1 MRRGR
6 QSRLDNPPPATAI
19 GPGMLGGRFK
29 PLSDHE
35 MQQIHTTVL
44 DVLENIGM
52 ADPIPILK
60 ENALAKGCKIN
71 EHDRLCFPRALVED
85 VIANAGK
92 AIRWFGQDE
101 RYDLDLSGTRVHTY
115 GGGEAVN
122 ALDPGAS
129 EYRPSTIKDVYDFA
143 RLVDRM
149 DNIHAFSRLV
159 VATELEDLKVCDI
172 NTAYASVAGTQKHT
186 ALTFSYAEHVEP
198 TLEMLYMVAGGEKR
212 FKDRPFCHGG
222 GCPIISPLRYGVHN
236 SEVCIEATKFGSPVW
251 IVTAPQA
258 GATAPAALAG
268 TLVQVIAEALAALLM
283 VDLVHPGYPV
293 IMGPW
298 PFVSDLRTGSFSGGS
313 GEEAVV
319 SAAAAQMINHYGLVS
334 SVGAGMTD
342 SKSPDNQSGY
352 EKGITVA
359 LAALAGCNNVSESAG
374 MVGSLMGCSYEAI
387 VADNDMLGNVLRTVR
402 GIEVTEETLSYAII
416 DEVVHGE
423 GHFLRQPQTLALMRS
438 EYAYPEVAD
447 RGTPSEWEEA
457 GSLNMRQRAG
467 ARANEILSSHY
478 PEYIDPDVDRKIREK
493 FPIVLSPE
501 DMRPGNGRW

>member
-1 MRRGR
+1 LRRGR
-6 QSRLDNPPPATAI
+6 KARHENPPPATAI
-19 GPGMLGGRFK
+19 GPGVSGGRFK
-29 PLSDHE
+29 PLSE
-35 MQQIHTTVL
+35 AELQSVHTTVL
-44 DVLENIGM
+44 DVLEKIGM
-52 ADPIPILK
+52 ADPIPVL
-60 ENALAKGCKIN
+60 EEAALAKGCKMN
-71 EHDRLCFPRALVED
+71 EDGRLCFPRALVED
-85 VIANAGK
+85 VIAHAGQATK
-92 AIRWFGQDE
+92 WCGQDE
-101 RYDLDLSGTRVHTY
+101 RYDLDLSGMRVHTY

-122 ALDPGAS
+122 ALDVGAD
-129 EYRPSTIKDVYDFA
+129 EYRPSTILDVYDFA

-159 VATELEDLKVCDI
+159 VATEIDDLRVCDI
-172 NTAYASVAGTQKHT
+172 NTAYASVAATQKHT
-186 ALTFSYAEHVEP
+186 ALTFAYAEHVEP
-198 TLEMLYMVAGGEKR
+198 TLEMLYMVAGGEKQ
-212 FKDRPFCHGG
+212 FKERPFCHGG

-236 SEVCIEATKFGSPVW
+236 SEVCMESTKFGSPVW

-313 GEEAVV
+313 GEEAVL
-319 SAAAAQMINHYGLVS
+319 SAAAAQVINHYGLVS

-342 SKSPDNQSGY
+342 SKLPDNQAGY

-387 VADNDMLGNVLRTVR
+387 VTDNDMLGNVLRTVR
-402 GIEVTEETLSYAII
+402 GIEINEATLSYDII

-447 RGTPSEWEEA
+447 RGTHKEWEEV
-457 GSLNMRQRAG
+457 GSPTMRQRAG
-467 ARANEILSSHY
+467 EKAREILSTHY
-478 PEYIDPDVDRKIREK
+478 PEYIRPEVDRKIREK
-493 FPIVLSPE
+493 FPIVLPVE